1 MNADKPVLGSPDPD
15 YIDLAV
21 AVFSMLA
28 EPTRVRIILALQD
41 RELSV
46 GQIAEAVDKT
56 PTAVSQHLA
65 KLRLARMVASRQEGQ
80 RIFYSLTNEHACQ
93 LVADALFQAEHAI
106 DENPAH
112 HRKS

>member
-1 MNADKPVLGSPDPD
+1 MHADKPVIDSPTPEH
-15 YIDLAV
+15 IDLAV

-56 PTAVSQHLA
+56 PTA
-65 KLRLARMVASRQEGQ
+65 KLRLTRMVASRQEGQ
-80 RIFYSLTNEHACQ
+80 RIFYSLTNEHARQ
-93 LVADALFQAEHAI
+93 LVADALFQAEHAV
-106 DENPAH
+106 DEHPAH
-112 HRKS
+112 HGRA